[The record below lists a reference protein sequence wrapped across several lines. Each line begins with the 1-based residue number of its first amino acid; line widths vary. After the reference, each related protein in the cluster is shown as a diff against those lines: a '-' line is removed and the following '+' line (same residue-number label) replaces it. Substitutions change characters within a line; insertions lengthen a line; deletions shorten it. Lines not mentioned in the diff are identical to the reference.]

1 MFFAWLEGQGLNQL
15 DVFSAC
21 STLVR
26 LSPAIMFA
34 EEIVL
39 EGPKLGIPWCL
50 SVIVFAVVTMFMH
63 QLNVVVDGLIQSEVN
78 QLCLDLST

>member
-1 MFFAWLEGQGLNQL
+1 
-15 DVFSAC
+15 
-21 STLVR
+21 
-26 LSPAIMFA
+26 MFA